1 MALIFLDLDGT
12 ALFKGK
18 PVKGVLESIKA
29 LKANNHLVALATG
42 RSPLLLY
49 DNDKLF
55 ETDLLV
61 LANGSYVLAGGKVVH
76 ENYIPADVVKKLMDY
91 SDRMKTDLVIE
102 YSDEYTSY
110 RKDSDIADRFSQIFE
125 IENPR
130 YDGNFY
136 PDRKVY
142 SMLVFNKDDV
152 DDMKRSIPELAFNE
166 SNALGYDV
174 NLKGD
179 LKAEGV
185 RALVEYLNYPWE
197 ETYAIG
203 DGHNDITMLKYVK
216 HGVAMGNAK
225 EDVKAA
231 AEYVT
236 TDVNDYGVMN
246 ALKHYK
252 LI

>member
-12 ALFKGK
+12 ALYKGK

-49 DNDKLF
+49 DNDKVF
-55 ETDLLV
+55 DTDLLV
-61 LANGSYVLAGGKVVH
+61 LANGGYVLAGGKVIH
-76 ENYIPADVVKKLMDY
+76 ERYIPSDIVKKLMDY
-91 SDRMKTDLVIE
+91 SDREQTDLVIE
-102 YSDEYTSY
+102 YSDEYISY
-110 RKDSDIADRFSQIFE
+110 RKDSDIANRFSQIFE

-130 YDGNFY
+130 YDGEFY

-142 SMLVFNKDDV
+142 SMLVFNKDNV
-152 DDMKRSIPELAFNE
+152 EAMKKANPELAFNE

-174 NLKGD
+174 NLQGE

-185 RALVEYLNYPWE
+185 KALVEYLEYPWE

-203 DGHNDITMLKYVK
+203 DGHNDITMLKYVR
-216 HGVAMGNAK
+216 HGIAMGNSK
-225 EDVKAA
+225 DDVKAA

-236 TDVNDYGVMN
+236 TDVNDFGVMN
-246 ALKHYK
+246 ALQHYK

>member
-12 ALFKGK
+12 ALHKGK
-18 PVKGVLESIKA
+18 PAKGVMESIAA

-49 DNDKLF
+49 GNDKLF
-55 ETDLLV
+55 GTELLV
-61 LANGSYVLAGGKVVH
+61 LANGGYVLVGEKVIH
-76 ENYIPADVVKKLMDY
+76 ERYIPSELVKKIMDY
-91 SDRMKTDLVIE
+91 SDKEKTDLVIE
-102 YSDEYTSY
+102 YDDEYISY
-110 RKDSDIADRFSQIFE
+110 RKDSDIADRFSEIFH

-130 YDGNFY
+130 FDGKFY
-136 PDRKVY
+136 PERKVY
-142 SMLVFNKDDV
+142 SMLVFNKDNV
-152 DDMKRSIPELAFNE
+152 EDMIKSLPELAFNQ

-174 NLKGD
+174 NLKGE

-185 RALVEYLNYPWE
+185 KAMVEYLNYPWE

-203 DGHNDITMLKYVK
+203 DGHNDITMLKYVR
-216 HGVAMGNAK
+216 HGIAMGNANQ
-225 EDVKAA
+225 DVKSA

-236 TDVNDYGVMN
+236 DDVNEYGVMN